1 MFNIPRF
8 HVEFTPSTRI
18 LRGLDEIG
26 AYLRVHRRTAWRWIM
41 DYGFPAMQAPNG
53 TWISSTSLVDLWI
66 LGCQD
71 VQRPTKA
78 RYTAIDP
85 SDIV

>member
-1 MFNIPRF
+1 
-8 HVEFTPSTRI
+8 
-18 LRGLDEIG
+18 
-26 AYLRVHRRTAWRWIM
+26 M

-71 VQRPTKA
+71 IQRPTKA
-78 RYTAIDP
+78 GYAAIDP
-85 SDIV
+85 SDVV